1 MSILK
6 ETLEDNEFLLNIKT
20 CNRGAVII
28 DKLKNI
34 VLE

>member
-6 ETLEDNEFLLNIKT
+6 GTLEDNEFLLYIKT

-28 DKLKNI
+28 DKLQNI